1 MPLFAWKDNYSVGV
15 EEIDRHHKKLFEIVN
30 SLYEG
35 CLVPGGILDVAGRID
50 ELMAYAEY
58 HFAAE
63 EELMKQLGYEEKE
76 DHFRLHR
83 KFIDKLVKLQQISF
97 ESEEELTKELI
108 VFLGNWLL
116 HHVMDEDRKYTRQI
130 G

>member
-1 MPLFAWKDNYSVGV
+1 VPDG
-15 EEIDRHHKKLFEIVN
+15 IV
-30 SLYEG
+30 
-35 CLVPGGILDVAGRID
+35 DVAGKID

-63 EELMKQLGYEEKE
+63 EELMKQLGYEENE
-76 DHFRLHR
+76 EHFRLHR